1 MRLVVLAVALIVV
14 ALTGGRADAYPQYQ
28 LSYDQTCTGC
38 HLSPAGGN
46 LLNENGLAAAES
58 MSQFG
63 TAPEFFYGKLG
74 TPDWLH
80 LGGDLRGSAGYI
92 QTPEKVLAAFPM
104 QLELYA
110 SAKFDSFTVHL
121 NFSPR
126 PSQFGNRAATSV
138 WAREHYV
145 MWQQKPGETTGLYVR
160 AGRLMPTFGLRLA
173 EHVVYTQ
180 KLGGRP
186 LYGEAYAAA
195 VSYVLASFEI
205 HASGFLHDSIASAVE
220 HGDGGALYAEKRLGE
235 HAAVG
240 VEGKYA
246 TDTDQHRLYAGIT
259 GKLYLPGPDVLLQA
273 EGEVIRTRISA
284 GTGDRYTQLA
294 GYVLAT
300 KPLAKGLSVDAGLG
314 HFTQDTR
321 VKGLYRDC
329 LDVNVHW
336 FMTSHVEWLAT
347 LRAELLDGGGG
358 PNGGYALAQL
368 HYRL

>member
-1 MRLVVLAVALIVV
+1 MRTILVTLVLLAL
-14 ALTGGRADAYPQYQ
+14 GGRADAYPQFQ
-28 LSYDQTCTGC
+28 LARDQTCTGC
-38 HLSPAGGN
+38 HLSPDGGGI
-46 LLNENGLAAAES
+46 LTENGES
-58 MSQFG
+58 TIESIAWKPGDARWM
-63 TAPEFFYGKLG
+63 YGVG
-74 TPDWLH
+74 TPSWLR
-80 LGGDLRGSAGYI
+80 LGGDVRGAAGFVDNGQAGAAAYPMQAELAASAG
-92 QTPEKVLAAFPM
+92 
-104 QLELYA
+104 
-110 SAKFDSFTVHL
+110 AKGFTL
-121 NFSPR
+121 NVVGGLRR
-126 PSQFGNRAATSV
+126 PDEEGNAIHALWS
-138 WAREHYV
+138 REHYV